1 MSAYAALV
9 SGAYAADAIL
19 DERVG
24 RQSPPF
30 CYSAYGQGVAIGR
43 VGVGFAT
50 FPDDREA
57 FFLITGRNGIRVR
70 NFFVRLLV
78 SLLKMERKYPGL
90 FFTVG
95 RRRVSWQQ
103 AKAAMRTAQAA

>member
-1 MSAYAALV
+1 
-9 SGAYAADAIL
+9 
-19 DERVG
+19 
-24 RQSPPF
+24 
-30 CYSAYGQGVAIGR
+30 
-43 VGVGFAT
+43 VGFAT

-78 SLLKMERKYPGL
+78 TLIKMERKYPGL

-95 RRRVSWQQ
+95 RGRVSWQQ